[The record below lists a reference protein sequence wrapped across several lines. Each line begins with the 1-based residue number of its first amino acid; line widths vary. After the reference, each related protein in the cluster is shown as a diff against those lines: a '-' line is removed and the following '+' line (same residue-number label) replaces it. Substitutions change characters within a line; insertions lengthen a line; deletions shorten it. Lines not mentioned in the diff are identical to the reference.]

1 MHNKIRLLY
10 TEKLLLLRFFYREK
24 EVVVAQ
30 LEERSLPT
38 PKDLDLKAVIGI
50 EDLLTVRKRQ
60 R

>member
-1 MHNKIRLLY
+1 M
-10 TEKLLLLRFFYREK
+10 KLVYSKSINQNIVDLWA
-24 EVVVAQ
+24 VIVAQ